1 MLFSAAARARRMAG
15 PGCFWCGGGL
25 TGGDSWDAGGPR
37 ADLEGMS
44 EPVWIHARYQSA
56 YGLPGAM
63 ALELCDGL
71 REDGHEVRTIN
82 LATDPHPERGGRK
95 YAEVQRP
102 RRGRRG
108 RRGRQ

>member
-1 MLFSAAARARRMAG
+1 MR
-15 PGCFWCGGGL
+15 
-25 TGGDSWDAGGPR
+25 GGPR